1 MHHSVGAL
9 APSFLCFS
17 TPLALSFTSLEAQ
30 ELSHTLAHLGTNY
43 SRGCGGI
50 QPVCPR
56 QLHHCC
62 TAVLR
67 PLVTETLANC
77 AKCSLH
83 CSACCPGTTVWVLNV
98 FPDVLL
104 GGSSSTSVD
113 GLFIT
118 LSAMSRSLQRWEC
131 QDI

>member
-30 ELSHTLAHLGTNY
+30 ELSHTSAHLGTKLPQGLRRY
-43 SRGCGGI
+43 S
-50 QPVCPR
+50 
-56 QLHHCC
+56 
-62 TAVLR
+62 ASVLW

-77 AKCSLH
+77 AKCSLR
-83 CSACCPGTTVWVLNV
+83 CSACCPGMTVWVLNV
-98 FPDVLL
+98 FPGVLL
-104 GGSSSTSVD
+104 GGSSGTSVD